1 MSRYDNR
8 KWVIVNNS
16 NVTDEMISSAIQTSR
31 DTLRHT
37 VTGTDKVILKWDGDT
52 PSCFDGMTTYNHSE
66 ILTELAKS
74 SWTNEEL

>member
-16 NVTDEMISSAIQTSR
+16 NVTDEMISSSIQTSR

-52 PSCFDGMTTYNHSE
+52 PSCFDGMATYTHSE
-66 ILTELAKS
+66 ILAELSKLE
-74 SWTNEEL
+74 WTNRE

>member
-1 MSRYDNR
+1 MSYDNR

-31 DTLRHT
+31 STLRHT

-52 PSCFDGMTTYNHSE
+52 PSVFDGMDTYTHSE

-74 SWTNEEL
+74 TWTRSDE

>member
-1 MSRYDNR
+1 MRYSNR

-16 NVTDEMISSAIQTSR
+16 NVTDELISSSLETSI

-74 SWTNEEL
+74 TWTNEEL

>member
-1 MSRYDNR
+1 MRYSNR

-16 NVTDEMISSAIQTSR
+16 NVTDEMISSSLETSI

-74 SWTNEEL
+74 TWTNEEL

>member
-16 NVTDEMISSAIQTSR
+16 NVNNEMISSSLETSI

-74 SWTNEEL
+74 TWTNEEL